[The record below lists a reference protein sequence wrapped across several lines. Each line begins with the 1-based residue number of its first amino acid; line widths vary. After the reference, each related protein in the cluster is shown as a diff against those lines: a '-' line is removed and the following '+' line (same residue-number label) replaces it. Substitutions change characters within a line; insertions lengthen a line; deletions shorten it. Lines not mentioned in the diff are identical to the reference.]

1 MKNFVGYLPSGF
13 DLFET
18 IACIAIVS
26 NRVVARKLARERK
39 KNLKWEESY
48 TNFDN
53 FLGELGGKACSAG

>member
-39 KNLKWEESY
+39 KNLKWEGSY
-48 TNFDN
+48 TK
-53 FLGELGGKACSAG
+53 L